1 MTDLTQVT
9 LDEIEQKIMFIIFL
23 KLIFQVHCSIS
34 LFKIKDFIINYFNLE
49 YQIVLFT
56 LIFIH

>member
-1 MTDLTQVT
+1 MK
-9 LDEIEQKIMFIIFL
+9 IKKIMFIIFL
-23 KLIFQVHCSIS
+23 KLIFQVHCSIN
-34 LFKIKDFIINYFNLE
+34 LFKIKDFIINYFNLD